1 MLDYGKWPEIEWFG
15 TKEWIECLRILAHC
29 STNEELHYYSKPAT
43 SAAAQGNS
51 KMTQPKYLLT
61 SSPQQ
66 IQRSLS
72 RRLLQMVVGSVPP
85 MHPPHLQAIRC
96 TASVDPHLSAQHLH
110 AVPSHLPGIRQWNQ
124 WVKNGSNGPK
134 QPFLVAN
141 PFESFDPCL
150 NLPKPK
156 HWMDPTCA
164 WRPQA
169 SSPVLRPGGS
179 AVASPSLVN
188 QTPRPGNGR
197 YTLSVEL
204 EVCTSKLEGFHK
216 ICRFLGQKRHFR
228 TFISKDKWWKP
239 CWRLRFWPAVRT
251 NCLPTSPVTSSE
263 RRRSSVR
270 VAVM

>member
-1 MLDYGKWPEIEWFG
+1 MLVYTRVNNLIMRVTSTTTNQPPGRISNSNPICYHNAGLWKVAGNSGLVPKSG
-15 TKEWIECLRILAHC
+15 LSVCILAHC

-43 SAAAQGNS
+43 SAAQGNS

-85 MHPPHLQAIRC
+85 LHPPHLQAIRC

-141 PFESFDPCL
+141 RFESFDPCL

-156 HWMDPTCA
+156 H
-164 WRPQA
+164 
-169 SSPVLRPGGS
+169 
-179 AVASPSLVN
+179 
-188 QTPRPGNGR
+188 
-197 YTLSVEL
+197 
-204 EVCTSKLEGFHK
+204 
-216 ICRFLGQKRHFR
+216 
-228 TFISKDKWWKP
+228 
-239 CWRLRFWPAVRT
+239 
-251 NCLPTSPVTSSE
+251 
-263 RRRSSVR
+263 
-270 VAVM
+270 